1 MSDLTA
7 NGRHGLGYAPVAR
20 KWGWFVALG
29 VGLIAAGLFAFAD
42 TVAFTLISTIF
53 IGASFLVGGIFQVIH
68 AFMTKGWGA
77 FALNLL
83 CGLITVAGGF
93 LIMAEPVQGSVIITL
108 FLSCAL
114 IVGGILRILI
124 ALRHRDMQYW
134 WLMVLGG
141 LISAALGVWIYLTL
155 PWSGL
160 TLLGTLVGI
169 ELIIQGVTWLQFG
182 LALRR
187 HRPTMR

>member
-7 NGRHGLGYAPVAR
+7 SGRPQGLGYAHLTR

-29 VGLIAAGLFAFAD
+29 IGLILAGLFALAD
-42 TVAFTLISTIF
+42 VVAFTLISVIF

-77 FALNLL
+77 FTLNLFI
-83 CGLITVAGGF
+83 GVVTIAGGF
-93 LIMAEPVQGSVIITL
+93 LIMNEPVQGSVVITL
-108 FLSCAL
+108 FLAASL
-114 IVGGILRILI
+114 IVGGILRIVIL
-124 ALRHRDMQYW
+124 LRHREVQYW
-134 WLMVLGG
+134 WLMLIGG
-141 LISAALGVWIYLTL
+141 LISIALGVMLYASL

-160 TLLGTLVGI
+160 WLLGTLVGI
-169 ELIIQGVTWLQFG
+169 ELIVQGVTWLQFG

-187 HRPTMR
+187 HRAA

>member
-7 NGRHGLGYAPVAR
+7 GGRHGLGYAPIAR

-29 VGLIAAGLFAFAD
+29 IGLIAAGLFAFAD
-42 TVAFTLISTIF
+42 VVAFTLISTIF

-77 FALNLL
+77 FALNLF
-83 CGLITVAGGF
+83 CGLITIAGGF
-93 LIMAEPVQGSVIITL
+93 LIMAEPVQGSVMITL
-108 FLSCAL
+108 FLAAAL
-114 IVGGILRILI
+114 IVGGILRIII
-124 ALRHRDMQYW
+124 ALRHREVQYW
-134 WLMVLGG
+134 WLMVIGG
-141 LISAALGVWIYLTL
+141 LISAVLGVWIYMTL

-169 ELIIQGVTWLQFG
+169 ELVIQGVTWLQFG

-187 HRPTMR
+187 HRAA